1 MAACFVCFMC
11 AAKVKAN
18 TAIHA
23 VLGSDDAEVKRLAV
37 TLAAELTPANGGD
50 FASDII
56 DGTAANAADAESRIR
71 QTRDAL
77 LTFPF
82 FGGEKLVWLKSANFL
97 GDSVMGGAG
106 GVLEA
111 LESLLET
118 LSAGLPPGIR
128 FLLSA
133 TEIDKRRTFYKTL
146 SKLGSVTVCDRL
158 DTSKAGWEEAA
169 IDLARQLAEASRLK
183 IEPAA
188 LELVALR
195 TGGDRRTLTSELEK
209 LALYVW
215 GTDRAVTAADV
226 QTLVPLTAA
235 AIIFELGNALA
246 SRETGEALALLQQL
260 LQQKESPIGILLVAI
275 IPTFR
280 NLLAVKELMEK
291 HRLSRPSQAFY
302 FGKTLEKLPPE
313 ATDHLPRKKDGSIN
327 AFALGIAAQHAH
339 RFSIQELLNAQ
350 KNTLET
356 NVALVSSQQEPECLL
371 QQLIIRLTAR

>member
-1 MAACFVCFMC
+1 MS
-11 AAKVKAN
+11 AAKTKAN

-23 VLGSDDAEVKRLAV
+23 VLGSDDAEVKRLAL
-37 TLAAELTPANGGD
+37 TLATELTPADGGD

-146 SKLGSVTVCDRL
+146 SKLGAVTVCDKL

-169 IDLARQLAEASRLK
+169 IDLARQLAAASNIKL
-183 IEPAA
+183 EPAA

-215 GTDRAVTAADV
+215 GSNRPVTAADV

-246 SRETGEALALLQQL
+246 SRETSEALALLQQL

-291 HRLSRPSQAFY
+291 HRLSRPAQAFY

-339 RFSIQELLNAQ
+339 RFTIQELLSAQ

-356 NVALVSSQQEPECLL
+356 NVALVSSQQEPESLL

>member
-1 MAACFVCFMC
+1 MC